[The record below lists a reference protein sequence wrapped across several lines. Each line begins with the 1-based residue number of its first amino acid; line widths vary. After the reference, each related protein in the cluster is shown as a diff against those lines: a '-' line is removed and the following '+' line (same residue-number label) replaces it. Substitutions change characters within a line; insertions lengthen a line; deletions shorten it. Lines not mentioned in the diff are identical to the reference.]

1 MMDRALTL
9 DEQIRHYADLADRVG
24 DLRRG
29 L

>member
-1 MMDRALTL
+1 MERVLTL
-9 DEQIRHYADLADRVG
+9 DEQIRHYAQLAERVG

>member
-1 MMDRALTL
+1 MDRVLTL
-9 DEQIRHYADLADRVG
+9 DEQIRHYSQLTERVG